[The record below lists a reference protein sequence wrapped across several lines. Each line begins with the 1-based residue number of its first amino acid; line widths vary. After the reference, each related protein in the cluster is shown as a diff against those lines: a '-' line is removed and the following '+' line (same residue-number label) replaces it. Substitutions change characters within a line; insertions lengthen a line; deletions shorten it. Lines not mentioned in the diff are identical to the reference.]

1 MSKNKDKT
9 KTNNIYKIFFAIMA
23 AIMIISMIASVI
35 RW

>member
-1 MSKNKDKT
+1 MSNNKK
-9 KTNNIYKIFFAIMA
+9 KTNTAYKIMFAVMA